1 MSISCIAI
9 DDDPHSLES
18 LMTYMEKLPDLNLIQ
33 TFTEPLQ
40 ALSQISV
47 SDPVDIIFMDVEMP
61 SLSGIELAGLLR
73 QKTKYLVFTTAHT
86 RYAIDA
92 FKVQADAYLLKP
104 YSIIHLA
111 KTINN
116 LYPTG
121 TRAKHPFSI
130 LDDHF
135 FYIPLK
141 GENNDLVRIDLNELI
156 AIEEIGEDIQFTTT
170 KNAFLSSKYNFVK
183 TLKILK
189 ENPSFIQI
197 TPHVVIAKQHI
208 KSVLDNKILLSCETS
223 FTVSDT
229 YIALFAKFIKNNSL
243 QEKPGPDTIT

>member
-9 DDDPHSLES
+9 DDDLHSLES
-18 LMTYMEKLPDLNLIQ
+18 LTTYLEKLPDLKIIQ

-40 ALSQISV
+40 ALSEIS
-47 SDPVDIIFMDVEMP
+47 DAKPVDIIFMDVEMP

-73 QKTKYLVFTTAHT
+73 QKTEYLVFTTAHT

-121 TRAKHPFSI
+121 TKAKHPFSI

-141 GENNDLVRIDLNELI
+141 DNADLVRIDLNELI
-156 AIEEIGEDIQFTTT
+156 AIEEIGEDIQFKTT
-170 KNAFLSSKYNFVK
+170 KNAYLSSKYNFTK

-197 TPHVVIAKQHI
+197 TPTVVIAKQHI
-208 KSVLDNKILLSCETS
+208 KSVLDDKILLSGETS
-223 FTVSDT
+223 FTISEV
-229 YIALFAKFIKNNSL
+229 YIELFTKFIKNNLS
-243 QEKPGPDTIT
+243 QE